1 MKSLTDSFKDKLY
14 TNLLNSVDK
23 EFIAEFLT
31 LPPNDPVLIEEW
43 GTRVVRAINNKV
55 ITWQQFFAL
64 LPPDFAEALK
74 TAIIRKAQ
82 EKKDNAILPFLK
94 SMEH

>member
-14 TNLLNSVDK
+14 TNLLNSIDQ
-23 EFIAEFLT
+23 EFIAKFLT
-31 LPPNDPVLIEEW
+31 LPPNDPVLIEKW

-64 LPPDFAEALK
+64 LQPDFAEKLK
-74 TAIIRKAQ
+74 AAIIKKAQ
-82 EKKDNAILPFLK
+82 EKKDNAILAFLK